1 MLLINCEPFL
11 AVPGFDGL
19 VHSGDQNQSVGFP
32 HFDSIRFF
40 SVWLRRDLFTQCQAD
55 KPES

>member
-1 MLLINCEPFL
+1 MLLINCQPFL

-19 VHSGDQNQSVGFP
+19 VHLGDQNVGFS

-40 SVWLRRDLFTQCQAD
+40 SVWLRLDRFTQRQAD